1 MISGGAFSWILEHL
15 VQEARIETV
24 MCDMDK
30 LDRGKEVLIIDAF
43 FAQFWF
49 QMTKPLST
57 KTDEFSEKF
66 QTPID
71 HSPPPPHF
79 RKIMLQICF
88 NFMLNMP
95 CSKVQN
101 LQHKFLD

>member
-15 VQEARIETV
+15 IQEARMETV

-66 QTPID
+66 RSKQIYC
-71 HSPPPPHF
+71 
-79 RKIMLQICF
+79 KIWIFSENSSVLVDGGF
-88 NFMLNMP
+88 P
-95 CSKVQN
+95 
-101 LQHKFLD
+101 